1 MSFGFSASDVVLLV
15 QSAWTTVQ
23 NSRKACGEYA
33 ELTREMTS
41 LHVNLRRLERE
52 TAKPESPIN
61 RPSDTCRQD
70 LVPIVDG
77 CRKALD
83 VLDRILEKYNTLSDE
98 ERSKGKLW
106 KAVRFGNGELTNVKD
121 LRLKLTYY
129 TSNLSLFLNMVSM
142 GSMGMVEKQMYE
154 AGGDLKDIRR
164 AVNGITAQLMSGSNK
179 EGSVLT
185 DYADDDKAVWKAFR
199 RELVKEGFLSN
210 VIREHKEIIQA
221 YVKELGSRGI
231 LDDED
236 SKNSGD
242 VSEKIEDTAPSQAT
256 PQSRDEAM
264 GSRKASFTRRTSLG
278 PQTTEERRVSG
289 SGDDKSMS
297 SDTSAAEDS
306 NLAHRY
312 PPVEIE
318 VMQRDQGSN
327 ISELSSLDQEDQA
340 REERYIQVDP
350 SEIPSMPPDIMLEGK
365 IEAAIPLL
373 RKNQAL
379 RETGSSSRT
388 GMTGHAEGF
397 SGNVNR
403 DAREDQT
410 FSQQR
415 QTAPPPL
422 TMNHISDT
430 LFSTTQADAEIDSD
444 VESGSREFKQVD
456 DRTNR
461 HRSSAPIPLAQS
473 VAEIREQDTW
483 LLRGKTY
490 ELYTYNYDY
499 DIGIFL
505 ASTWG
510 QHNFDILSNP
520 LIAQGEILEFQGETK
535 GFLKVA
541 EIRIR
546 LRQRKCLL
554 QLSPLFFRNYSDR
567 SIFSS
572 SGYPNKIIIS
582 LLRFGLRH
590 IDARP
595 EKWRITK
602 WPSPREK
609 TKSEEHEDGDKS
621 KRRAVAT
628 HATPAVVEDTQDP
641 SSTTEDSETEGDEE
655 DQRTKDK
662 AWAEAEHRYWHPPR
676 FPRHVLPAGHTSP

>member
-23 NSRKACGEYA
+23 SSRKACGEYA

-61 RPSDTCRQD
+61 RPSDTYRQD
-70 LVPIVDG
+70 LAPIVDG

-83 VLDRILEKYNTLSDE
+83 VLDRILEKYNALSDG
-98 ERSKGKLW
+98 ERRKGKLW
-106 KAVRFGNGELTNVKD
+106 KAVRFGNGELANVKD

-142 GSMGMVEKQMYE
+142 GSMGVVEKQMYE
-154 AGGDLKDIRR
+154 AGGDLRDIRR
-164 AVNGITAQLMSGSNK
+164 AVNGISAHLMSGVNK

-185 DYADDDKAVWKAFR
+185 DYADDDKAFWRELR
-199 RELVKEGFLSN
+199 RELVREGCSSD
-210 VIREHKEIIQA
+210 VIREHKDTIQA

-236 SKNSGD
+236 LKDPGN
-242 VSEKIEDTAPSQAT
+242 VSENLEDTAPAQVT
-256 PQSRDEAM
+256 PQSPDEAM
-264 GSRKASFTRRTSLG
+264 GSFGHDTGAVRDGSSPPTGTTDSFEHKTGAARDGLS
-278 PQTTEERRVSG
+278 PQTGTTRHVDDSSG
-289 SGDDKSMS
+289 
-297 SDTSAAEDS
+297 
-306 NLAHRY
+306 
-312 PPVEIE
+312 P
-318 VMQRDQGSN
+318 
-327 ISELSSLDQEDQA
+327 
-340 REERYIQVDP
+340 
-350 SEIPSMPPDIMLEGK
+350 
-365 IEAAIPLL
+365 
-373 RKNQAL
+373 
-379 RETGSSSRT
+379 
-388 GMTGHAEGF
+388 
-397 SGNVNR
+397 VNR
-403 DAREDQT
+403 DAREDQPLP
-410 FSQQR
+410 QQR

-422 TMNHISDT
+422 TMSHISDT
-430 LFSTTQADAEIDSD
+430 LLSTTQADAEIDSD
-444 VESGSREFKQVD
+444 VESGSREFRQVD

-473 VAEIREQDTW
+473 VAESREQDTW
-483 LLRGKTY
+483 LLRRKPY
-490 ELYTYNYDY
+490 KVYTYNYDY

-546 LRQRKCLL
+546 LRKRKCLL
-554 QLSPLFFRNYSDR
+554 QLSPLFFRSYSDR

-602 WPSPREK
+602 WPSPHEK

-621 KRRAVAT
+621 KRRTVAT

-641 SSTTEDSETEGDEE
+641 SRTTEDSETEEDEE